1 MDARGGHSQRVFVP
15 RHVAVSTRPRYS
27 ACVRARAAVIRL
39 ILGASLAVA
48 VGCGVQ
54 QRAAESLIDPR
65 LRSEGVLVERQQG
78 VRDLELGRYRVV
90 EIELADEPFDGSGPL
105 APDADGRTRPT
116 QQLRLG
122 FSLVGGAAPWTA
134 RCVGHRR
141 QPPDQD
147 LAAVSGD
154 PRDEI
159 AVRCALVRGEQDV
172 GEQSVGEPEWTL
184 ELGGDLGSNL
194 VGRMYIT
201 TQPERPAKVVEV
213 LLWHRLWN
221 ISRRRL
227 PAALALIRSE
237 GGAGGATEAALI
249 LDKPER
255 AWLDPALDDAG
266 RELALTAMLA
276 LRLLPL
282 GFE

>member
-1 MDARGGHSQRVFVP
+1 MAIG
-15 RHVAVSTRPRYS
+15 
-27 ACVRARAAVIRL
+27 
-39 ILGASLAVA
+39 

-54 QRAAESLIDPR
+54 QRAAESLIDPL

-90 EIELADEPFDGSGPL
+90 EIELEDQPFDGSGPL

-116 QQLRLG
+116 QQLQLG

-134 RCVGHRR
+134 RCVGQRR
-141 QPPDQD
+141 QPPDAD

-159 AVRCALVRGEQDV
+159 AVRCTFTDGNQDGTEQADGEQD
-172 GEQSVGEPEWTL
+172 EQAWTL
-184 ELGGDLGSNL
+184 ELSGDLGGNL
-194 VGRMYIT
+194 LGRMYST
-201 TQPERPAKVVEV
+201 SASERPEKVVEV

-221 ISRRRL
+221 ITRRRL
-227 PAALALIRSE
+227 PAALALIRSDRAA
-237 GGAGGATEAALI
+237 GARTEAALI

-255 AWLDPALDDAG
+255 AWLDPELDDAE

-282 GFE
+282 GFD

>member
-1 MDARGGHSQRVFVP
+1 
-15 RHVAVSTRPRYS
+15 
-27 ACVRARAAVIRL
+27 VRARFAVLGVTPVDTARTRPAASVRARFAVTGL
-39 ILGASLAVA
+39 ILSGWVVA
-48 VGCGVQ
+48 GCGVQ

-78 VRDLELGRYRVV
+78 VRDLELGRYRVS
-90 EIELADEPFDGSGPL
+90 EIELEDEPFDGSGPL
-105 APDADGRTRPT
+105 APDVDGRSRPT

-122 FSLVGGAAPWTA
+122 FSLVGGTLAWTA
-134 RCVGHRR
+134 RCVGQRR
-141 QPPDQD
+141 QPPDHE

-159 AVRCALVRGEQDV
+159 AVRCVLVGDGQDS
-172 GEQSVGEPEWTL
+172 GQDSGQARAWTL
-184 ELGGDLGSNL
+184 ELDGDLGSNL
-194 VGRMYIT
+194 LGRLYAT
-201 TQPERPAKVVEV
+201 AQPERPAKVVEV

-237 GGAGGATEAALI
+237 GESADAGTEAALI

-255 AWLDPALDDAG
+255 AWLDPSLDDAD

>member
-1 MDARGGHSQRVFVP
+1 MPFPHFGFH
-15 RHVAVSTRPRYS
+15 
-27 ACVRARAAVIRL
+27 RL
-39 ILGASLAVA
+39 IHWLVLGAWLAVLG
-48 VGCGVQ
+48 GCGVQ
-54 QRAAESLIDPR
+54 QRAAEALIDPQ

-90 EIELADEPFDGSGPL
+90 DVELADEPFDGSGPL

-116 QQLRLG
+116 QQTRLG
-122 FSLVGGAAPWTA
+122 FSLVGGAVPWTA
-134 RCVGHRR
+134 RCIGQHR
-141 QPPDQD
+141 QPPDHD
-147 LAAVSGD
+147 LAAIAGD

-159 AVRCALVRGEQDV
+159 AVHCELAG
-172 GEQSVGEPEWTL
+172 GEQSWTL
-184 ELGGDLGSNL
+184 ELDGDLGGNL
-194 VGRMYIT
+194 LGRLYT
-201 TQPERPAKVVEV
+201 PESSKVVEV

-221 ISRRRL
+221 ITRRRL
-227 PAALALIRSE
+227 PTALALIRTQTGSRLQ
-237 GGAGGATEAALI
+237 TEAALI

>member
-1 MDARGGHSQRVFVP
+1 
-15 RHVAVSTRPRYS
+15 VALG
-27 ACVRARAAVIRL
+27 L
-39 ILGASLAVA
+39 ILGASLA

-65 LRSEGVLVERQQG
+65 LHREGVLVERQQG

-90 EIELADEPFDGSGPL
+90 EIELEDEPFDGSGPL
-105 APDADGRTRPT
+105 APDADGRSRPT

-122 FSLVGGAAPWTA
+122 FSLVGGAAAWTA
-134 RCVGHRR
+134 RCVGQRR
-141 QPPDQD
+141 QPPDAD

-154 PRDEI
+154 SRDEI
-159 AVRCALVRGEQDV
+159 AVRCALTGGERVGGNQDAGERDV
-172 GEQSVGEPEWTL
+172 GEQAWTL
-184 ELGGDLGSNL
+184 ELGGDLGGNL
-194 VGRMYIT
+194 LGRLYT
-201 TQPERPAKVVEV
+201 TSAPERPEKVVEV

-237 GGAGGATEAALI
+237 GTDAGTEAALI

-255 AWLDPALDDAG
+255 AWLDPALDDAD

>member
-1 MDARGGHSQRVFVP
+1 MAFVP
-15 RHVAVSTRPRYS
+15 RPTLQSRHVRGIGSD
-27 ACVRARAAVIRL
+27 VRSRVASLVV
-39 ILGASLAVA
+39 GASLAVA

-90 EIELADEPFDGSGPL
+90 EIELEDEPFDGSGPL
-105 APDADGRTRPT
+105 APDADGRSRPT

-122 FSLVGGAAPWTA
+122 FSLVGGAAAWTA
-134 RCVGHRR
+134 RCVGQRR
-141 QPPDQD
+141 QPPDAD

-159 AVRCALVRGEQDV
+159 AIRCALTGGKPGGGDPGGEQ
-172 GEQSVGEPEWTL
+172 QAWTL
-184 ELGGDLGSNL
+184 EIGGDLGGNL
-194 VGRMYIT
+194 LGRLYT
-201 TQPERPAKVVEV
+201 TTASDRPEKIVEV
-213 LLWHRLWN
+213 LLWHRLFN
-221 ISRRRL
+221 ITRRRL
-227 PAALALIRSE
+227 PTALALIRSGDE
-237 GGAGGATEAALI
+237 AADATTEAALI

-255 AWLDPALDDAG
+255 AWLDPALDDAQ

>member
-1 MDARGGHSQRVFVP
+1 
-15 RHVAVSTRPRYS
+15 
-27 ACVRARAAVIRL
+27 VRARFAVIGL
-39 ILGASLAVA
+39 ICASLAMVMA
-48 VGCGVQ
+48 CGVQ

-90 EIELADEPFDGSGPL
+90 EIELEDERFDGSGPL
-105 APDADGRTRPT
+105 APDADGRSRPT

-122 FSLVGGAAPWTA
+122 FSLVGGAVPWTA
-134 RCVGHRR
+134 RCVGQRR
-141 QPPDQD
+141 QPPDHD

-159 AVRCALVRGEQDV
+159 AVRCALVGGRAGDEQAGEQ
-172 GEQSVGEPEWTL
+172 QWTL
-184 ELGGDLGSNL
+184 ELAGDLGGNL
-194 VGRMYIT
+194 LGRLSST
-201 TQPERPAKVVEV
+201 TPSERPARVVEV

-221 ISRRRL
+221 VTRRRL

-237 GGAGGATEAALI
+237 SADGSTEAALI

-255 AWLDPALDDAG
+255 AWLDPSLDDVD

>member
-1 MDARGGHSQRVFVP
+1 M
-15 RHVAVSTRPRYS
+15 
-27 ACVRARAAVIRL
+27 
-39 ILGASLAVA
+39 GASLAGA
-48 VGCGVQ
+48 LGCGVQ

-90 EIELADEPFDGSGPL
+90 EIELDDEPFDGSGPL
-105 APDADGRTRPT
+105 AADADGRSRPT

-122 FSLVGGAAPWTA
+122 FSLVGGATTWTA
-134 RCVGHRR
+134 RCVGQRR
-141 QPPDQD
+141 QPPDAD

-159 AVRCALVRGEQDV
+159 AIACALAGETP
-172 GEQSVGEPEWTL
+172 EPQTWTL
-184 ELGGDLGSNL
+184 ELAGDLGGNL
-194 VGRMYIT
+194 VGRLYAT
-201 TQPERPAKVVEV
+201 TATERPEKIVEV
-213 LLWHRLWN
+213 LLWHRLFN
-221 ISRRRL
+221 ITRRRL
-227 PAALALIRSE
+227 PAALALIRSGDE
-237 GGAGGATEAALI
+237 AADATTEAALI

-255 AWLDPALDDAG
+255 AWLDPALDDAE

>member
-1 MDARGGHSQRVFVP
+1 
-15 RHVAVSTRPRYS
+15 
-27 ACVRARAAVIRL
+27 VRAPFAVTRL
-39 ILGASLAVA
+39 IGAALLAVA
-48 VGCGVQ
+48 AGCGVQ

-78 VRDLELGRYRVV
+78 VRDLELGRYHVV
-90 EIELADEPFDGSGPL
+90 EIELDDEPFDGSGPL
-105 APDADGRTRPT
+105 AADADGRTRPT

-122 FSLVGGAAPWTA
+122 FSLVGGAEPWTA
-134 RCVGHRR
+134 RCVGQRR
-141 QPPDQD
+141 QPPDHD

-159 AVRCALVRGEQDV
+159 AVRCALVGGDKHGDEQT
-172 GEQSVGEPEWTL
+172 WTL
-184 ELGGDLGSNL
+184 ELGGDLGGNL
-194 VGRMYIT
+194 VGRMYAD
-201 TQPERPAKVVEV
+201 TQPERSAKVVEV

-237 GGAGGATEAALI
+237 GTDAGTEAALI

-255 AWLDPALDDAG
+255 AWLDPALDDAD